1 MRHAYLIMAHNEF
14 EHLQRLIDALDDER
28 NDIYVHI
35 DKKVKRVPCLTTGKS
50 RLTILNNRI
59 NVRWGDVSQIKA
71 EYALFHAA
79 IKNSPYDYYHII
91 SGVHYPLMSLDK
103 IDKFYS
109 NFNGASVISP
119 MPTSINEIKFRIGY
133 RHFFMNHLTSS
144 IKWLNKLY
152 HVLWMAA
159 LYPQKK
165 LRFSRKTTFVTGKS
179 SQWCSLTDDAVKII
193 LSHEKKIIKRL
204 RFTFCCDE
212 YLINTVLRNSG
223 LPLVESDKLTY
234 LNFSY
239 GNASILNDSDFNSII
254 ESKCLFARKFTNKS
268 ISLISKIN
276 KTKTTETC

>member
-1 MRHAYLIMAHNEF
+1 MKHAYLIMAHNEF

-35 DKKVKRVPCLTTGKS
+35 DKKIRRVPCLKTSKS
-50 RLTILNNRI
+50 QLTILSKRV

-109 NFNGASVISP
+109 DFNGSSVISP
-119 MPTSINEIKFRIGY
+119 MPTSVNEIKFKIGY
-133 RHFFMNHLTSS
+133 RHLFLRHLTSS
-144 IKWLNKLY
+144 VQWLNKLY
-152 HVLWMAA
+152 HVMWMAV

-165 LRFSRKTTFVTGKS
+165 LGISRDTTYMTRKASV
-179 SQWCSLTDDAVKII
+179 WCSLTDDAVKII
-193 LSHEKKIIKRL
+193 LSYENKMVKRF
-204 RFTFCCDE
+204 RFTFCGDE
-212 YLINTVLRNSG
+212 YFINTALRNSG
-223 LPLVESDKLTY
+223 LHLSESDKLTY
-234 LNFSY
+234 LNFSF
-239 GNASILNDSDFNSII
+239 GNAAILNDSDFDNII

-268 ISLISKIN
+268 IPLISKLNQIKAL
-276 KTKTTETC
+276 KTC